1 MNEKHFTSHFI
12 NQDYNIGILSRKIVD
27 LLVRVEYLE
36 MKSVRTMR
44 WLIVATLLN
53 IIFTIGIIY
62 GFMFYYNG

>member
-1 MNEKHFTSHFI
+1 MDEKKFTSHFI

-27 LLVRVEYLE
+27 LLMRVEYLE

-44 WLIVATLLN
+44 WLIVTILLN